1 MIDMETS
8 NQKPLLGG
16 EWIIKESTPD
26 ATFIP
31 EEFNEEQL
39 MVKDMCDQFINTE
52 ILPIVDRIDKLEAGL
67 MPSLMEKPVSRG
79 FCLPHVPKHMVDLVK
94 ILLLL
99 LLLMKH

>member
-16 EWIIKESTPD
+16 VWIIKESTPD

-39 MVKDMCDQFINTE
+39 MVKDM
-52 ILPIVDRIDKLEAGL
+52 
-67 MPSLMEKPVSRG
+67 
-79 FCLPHVPKHMVDLVK
+79 
-94 ILLLL
+94 
-99 LLLMKH
+99 